1 MLSWFRRQSREIAGA
16 ALAAL
21 VALTLSSAAP
31 HLDDCHGAECGAILP
46 HDASSHSV
54 SRPEQSTGHPIHCVL
69 CHVTRSVR
77 PTPETAHVLA
87 PSLTGDVSA
96 TLDVFSAPSQTT
108 LSQPSLRGPPASLFF
123 V

>member
-1 MLSWFRRQSREIAGA
+1 MLSWFRSQSRGIASA

-31 HLDDCHGAECGAILP
+31 HSDDCHGAECGAIVP
-46 HDASSHSV
+46 HDASSHGV
-54 SRPEQSTGHPIHCVL
+54 GRPEQSTDLPIHCVL
-69 CHVTRSVR
+69 CHITRSVR
-77 PTPETAHVLA
+77 PTPETAQLLA

-96 TLDVFSAPSQTT
+96 TLDVFSSPSQTA
-108 LSQPSLRGPPASLFF
+108 LAQPSLRGPPASLSF